1 MNPVR
6 LSVYKSSN
14 TLYWHICSWG
24 VVSTLS
30 TPRRLSR
37 ELIRLIRGKLTSRY
51 KNDPQIVAMTNLVAA
66 YQDRNVQEA
75 EKILRGE
82 FDFEVDV
89 AGLMGS
95 K

>member
-1 MNPVR
+1 M
-6 LSVYKSSN
+6 
-14 TLYWHICSWG
+14 
-24 VVSTLS
+24 
-30 TPRRLSR
+30 
-37 ELIRLIRGKLTSRY
+37 LISRY

-82 FDFEVDV
+82 
-89 AGLMGS
+89 LTHL